1 MAAQMR
7 GAYANVHRGLH
18 TLANETTE
26 AFEAARSTVA
36 RFINAPSTDSI
47 IFTKGGTQ
55 AINIAA
61 AGIDVKAGDEIVLS
75 VMEHHSNIVPWHFL
89 RERKGA
95 VLKWVETLP
104 DGSLDMASLAKQLSH
119 KTKLLALTHMSNV
132 LGTVPDVKAAI
143 AMAHSA
149 GAQVLLDGCQA
160 VVNLSVDV
168 RDLDADFYVG
178 TGHKL
183 YGPTG
188 IGFLYGKRERL
199 EALPPFEGGGEMI
212 ETVSRDR
219 VTYNAAPHRFEAGT
233 PPIVEAIGLG
243 AAIAWLEAQDRR
255 AIHAHKQALLTRAT
269 EALRGVN
276 GLRLHGT
283 AAGKGPVLAFS
294 IDGAHPHDLAQI
306 LDRQGVALGHDQHQR
321 LEHEG
326 RGREAVRQ
334 RIERLVPPQAPLI
347 VAGDFNDW
355 RGRATPVLE
364 RELGLHE
371 VHRHLHG
378 CHARTFPANRP
389 LLCLDRIYV
398 RGWVPRRAEA
408 LHGEPWSTLSDHAP
422 LWAELEPAA

>member
-1 MAAQMR
+1 MTFDVHAIRKQFPILSRTVHGRPLVYLDNAASAQKPAAVIDAMAEAMR
-7 GAYANVHRGLH
+7 NSYANVHRGLH
-18 TLANETTE
+18 TLANETTQ
-26 AFEAARSTVA
+26 AYEAAREAVR
-36 RFINAPSTDSI
+36 RFINAASSGEI
-47 IFTKGGTQ
+47 VFTKGGTE
-55 AINIAA
+55 AINIVA
-61 AGIDVKAGDEIVLS
+61 AGLGASIKPGDELVLS
-75 VMEHHSNIVPWHFL
+75 IMEHHSNIVPWHFL

-160 VVNLSVDV
+160 VVNLNVDV

-306 LDRQGVALGHDQHQR
+306 LDRQGVAIRAGHHCAQPLMSHLGVS
-321 LEHEG
+321 
-326 RGREAVRQ
+326 AT
-334 RIERLVPPQAPLI
+334 A
-347 VAGDFNDW
+347 
-355 RGRATPVLE
+355 RASFALYNTAE
-364 RELGLHE
+364 EI
-371 VHRHLHG
+371 
-378 CHARTFPANRP
+378 
-389 LLCLDRIYV
+389 DRF
-398 RGWVPRRAEA
+398 AEA
-408 LHGEPWSTLSDHAP
+408 LSKARLMLS
-422 LWAELEPAA
+422 

>member
-1 MAAQMR
+1 MTFDVHAIRKQFPILSRTVHGRPLVYLDNAASAQKPAAVIDAMAEALR
-7 GAYANVHRGLH
+7 NSYANVHRGLH
-18 TLANETTE
+18 TLANETTQ
-26 AFEAARSTVA
+26 AYEAAREAVR
-36 RFINAPSTDSI
+36 RFINAASSGEI
-47 IFTKGGTQ
+47 VFTKGGTE
-55 AINIAA
+55 AINIVA
-61 AGIDVKAGDEIVLS
+61 AGLGASIKPGDELVLS
-75 VMEHHSNIVPWHFL
+75 IMEHHSNIVPWHFL

-306 LDRQGVALGHDQHQR
+306 LDRQGVAIRAGHHCAQPLMSHLGVS
-321 LEHEG
+321 
-326 RGREAVRQ
+326 AT
-334 RIERLVPPQAPLI
+334 A
-347 VAGDFNDW
+347 
-355 RGRATPVLE
+355 RASFALYNTE
-364 RELGLHE
+364 EE
-371 VHRHLHG
+371 I
-378 CHARTFPANRP
+378 
-389 LLCLDRIYV
+389 DRF
-398 RGWVPRRAEA
+398 AEA
-408 LHGEPWSTLSDHAP
+408 LSKARLMLS
-422 LWAELEPAA
+422 